1 MVTLKE
7 GMKFMSKCKGRPIKG
22 AIKKVG
28 PVTTEHSC
36 WGKYESQMVWVLW
49 TYPNGYTRT
58 DALSY
63 AYVTEM
69 IEKSALS

>member
-7 GMKFMSKCKGRPIKG
+7 GLTFNSKCKGDPIVGTVEK
-22 AIKKVG
+22 IG
-28 PVTTEHSC
+28 PVTTEYSC

-58 DALSY
+58 AALSY
-63 AYVTEM
+63 ACVLEM
-69 IEKSALS
+69 AQQGQQ